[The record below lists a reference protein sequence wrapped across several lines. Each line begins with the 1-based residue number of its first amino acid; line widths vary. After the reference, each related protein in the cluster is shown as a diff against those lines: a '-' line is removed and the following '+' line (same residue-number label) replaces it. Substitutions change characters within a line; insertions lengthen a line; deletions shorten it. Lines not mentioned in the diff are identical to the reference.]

1 MRLLLSL
8 ALLSTGCTSL
18 YYKGMEKIGKEKR
31 DILLQR
37 IIDGKQD
44 QEKAKEQFKTTLEAF
59 QSVTGFEGGDLE
71 KTYKK
76 LNGEFEDAE
85 KRANDLSDRI
95 KSIDQ
100 VGNDLFREWDQELS
114 TIKDSALHARSA
126 QLLRQTRLRH
136 QQYIARMKQTE
147 RKMQPVLQTFRDQV
161 LFLKHNLNAKA
172 IGSLKST
179 AAKMDTDVGL
189 LVTDI
194 EGSMKEADSFIQ
206 SLSNQP
212 AP

>member
-1 MRLLLSL
+1 MRLALIIAL
-8 ALLSTGCTSL
+8 AATTGCTSL
-18 YYKGMEKIGKEKR
+18 YYNAMEKIGKEKR

-37 IIDGKQD
+37 IIDSKKD

-59 QSVTGFEGGDLE
+59 QNLTGFDGGDLE

-85 KRANDLSDRI
+85 KRANDLSERI

-100 VGNDLFREWDQELS
+100 VASDLFKEWNQELS
-114 TIKDSALHARSA
+114 TIKDSSLHARSA

-136 QQYIARMKQTE
+136 QQYIARMRQTE
-147 RKMQPVLQTFRDQV
+147 RKMLPVLQGFRDQV

-172 IGSLKST
+172 IGSLKTT

-189 LVTDI
+189 LVADI
-194 EGSMKEADSFIQ
+194 EGSIKEADSFIQ
-206 SLSNQP
+206 SLSTP
-212 AP
+212 T